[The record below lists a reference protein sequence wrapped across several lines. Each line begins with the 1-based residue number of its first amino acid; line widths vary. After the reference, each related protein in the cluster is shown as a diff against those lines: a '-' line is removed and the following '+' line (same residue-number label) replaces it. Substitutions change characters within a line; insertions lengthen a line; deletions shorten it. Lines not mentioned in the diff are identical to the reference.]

1 MIVSLPFGR
10 RAGAPARL
18 RLATAAAMLLWCT
31 SALLPARAVSN
42 VAVLY
47 AGSLIN
53 LMQGSVASA
62 FDRASGDHFRG
73 YAGGSKLLAN
83 EIAGHLRRADVFL
96 SAAPQVNARLMGAKH
111 GDWIRWYVTFAQSP
125 LVIGYNPHSRFASL
139 WHSRPWY
146 VVLQRPGLRIGR
158 TDPKLD
164 PKGALTI
171 ELMRRAEAYYHIPGL
186 LRRVLGGPENTAQVF
201 PEETLMGRLQSGQ
214 LDAGFFYSTE
224 TSAAGIPS
232 VTLPP
237 AITPKALYTIALVRD
252 APHPRAAAAFIA
264 FLLGPQGR
272 KLMRAHGLALRRLT
286 LTGDARAVPP
296 PLRGLLRRAAPTP

>member
-1 MIVSLPFGR
+1 MTRSILSGQRAR
-10 RAGAPARL
+10 RPSWL
-18 RLATAAAMLLWCT
+18 RFATAAVLLAWC
-31 SALLPARAVSN
+31 SGAPLPARAGSN

-53 LMQGSVASA
+53 LMQGSVGPA
-62 FDRASGDHFRG
+62 FDHASGDHFRG

-96 SAAPQVNARLMGAKH
+96 SAAPGVNARLMGAKH
-111 GDWIRWYVTFAQSP
+111 GDWVRWYVTFAQSP
-125 LVIGYNPHSRFASL
+125 LVIGYNPRSRFAPL

-146 VVLQRPGLRIGR
+146 VVLQTPGLRIGR

-164 PKGALTI
+164 PKGILTV
-171 ELMRRAEAYYHIPGL
+171 ELMRRAAAYYHVPGL
-186 LRRVLGGPENTAQVF
+186 LRRVLGGPENATQVF

-232 VTLPP
+232 VALPP
-237 AITPKALYTIALVRD
+237 SITPKALYTITLVRD

-264 FLLGPQGR
+264 FLLGPRGR
-272 KLMRAHGLALRRLT
+272 KLMLAHGLAQRRLT
-286 LTGDARAVPP
+286 LTGNARAMPP
-296 PLRGLLRRAAPTP
+296 PLRALVRRTAPKI